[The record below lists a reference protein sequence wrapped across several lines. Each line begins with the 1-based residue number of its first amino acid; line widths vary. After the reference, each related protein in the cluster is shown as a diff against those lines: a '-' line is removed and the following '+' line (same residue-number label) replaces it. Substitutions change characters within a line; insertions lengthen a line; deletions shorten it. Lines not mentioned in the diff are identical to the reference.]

1 MVDACVMSDLTDRG
15 GRRTGGDRRTVCI
28 SGYGIERR
36 SGKDRRMG
44 MERRGGKGD
53 FARLFEPRRRTD
65 EYVEFLGSVRGL
77 FQGIC
82 FGALLWEII
91 IIAIVVIRIS

>member
-1 MVDACVMSDLTDRG
+1 MHAAYATSGLTDRG
-15 GRRTGGDRRTVCI
+15 GRRTGTDRRTVSI
-28 SGYGIERR
+28 SGYGFERR

-44 MERRGGKGD
+44 MERRSGKGD
-53 FARLFEPRRRTD
+53 FVNIFEPKRKTD
-65 EYVEFLGSVRGL
+65 EYVEFLGSIGGL

-91 IIAIVVIRIS
+91 IITIVVIRIS